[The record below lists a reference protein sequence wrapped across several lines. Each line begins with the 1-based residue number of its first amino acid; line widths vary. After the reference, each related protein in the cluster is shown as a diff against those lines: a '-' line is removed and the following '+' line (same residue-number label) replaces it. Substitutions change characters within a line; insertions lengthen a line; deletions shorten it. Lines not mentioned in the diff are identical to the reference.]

1 MRLLTA
7 LITATC
13 HATVSSSA
21 NKYLYIKK
29 DSIMD
34 DNDND
39 PDESST
45 DDRIDAQR
53 DLTRQSLDE
62 VTPD

>member
-1 MRLLTA
+1 
-7 LITATC
+7 
-13 HATVSSSA
+13 
-21 NKYLYIKK
+21 
-29 DSIMD
+29 MD

-39 PDESST
+39 PDELST

-53 DLTRQSLDE
+53 DLIRQSLDE